1 MVKWWTLIVGIL
13 AIASATAVEAASSV
27 DITATAKFWGLRFVL
42 IGTKTE
48 PTYIEHIRLERDGD
62 LFVLQGGAPAGVP
75 PSRESVIIQS
85 DGSLRHKDCPPAM
98 LCDRTE
104 PPSGFLASA
113 VIVAAIRHGRLSGFF
128 PVLSYGSLRL
138 VCIAADRLGVH
149 DAILDPCVEIRS
161 GAVVAQRHRLSEQFD
176 GPSLDPWSISL
187 SHQGTQSLSP
197 R

>member
-1 MVKWWTLIVGIL
+1 MVKWWTLTIGIVGI
-13 AIASATAVEAASSV
+13 ASVTAVEAASSV
-27 DITATAKFWGLRFVL
+27 DIIATAKSWGSQFVL

-48 PTYIEHIRLERDGD
+48 PTYIEHVRLERDGD
-62 LFVLQGGAPAGVP
+62 LFVLQGGAPAGML

-85 DGSLRHKDCPPAM
+85 DGSLRHIDCPPATR
-98 LCDRTE
+98 CDRTE

-128 PVLSYGSLRL
+128 PVFWYGSLRL
-138 VCIAADRLGVH
+138 VCVAAERLGVH

-161 GAVVAQRHRLSEQFD
+161 GATVAQRHRRSQQFD

-187 SHQGTQSLSP
+187 SSQRSRSFSSK
-197 R
+197 